1 MKQSIFGIIFSF
13 FVIPLFGQTI
23 VKDSISGKY
32 QSEGVVVFDSIKAD
46 MIFTKA
52 KEWIA
57 INYKSANDVI
67 QLADKESLIIIVK
80 GNFKTSMFMK
90 DGWIAHTLILDFKD
104 NKLRYFYSNFSYYSS
119 GSGSLEFESK
129 SLGFKKSVIKTTEKN
144 LIASIDDLKKYIIQN
159 RKSDW

>member
-67 QLADKESLIIIVK
+67 QLADKESLKIIVK

-90 DGWIAHTLILDFKD
+90 DVWIAHTLILDFKD

>member
-67 QLADKESLIIIVK
+67 QLADKESLKIIVK